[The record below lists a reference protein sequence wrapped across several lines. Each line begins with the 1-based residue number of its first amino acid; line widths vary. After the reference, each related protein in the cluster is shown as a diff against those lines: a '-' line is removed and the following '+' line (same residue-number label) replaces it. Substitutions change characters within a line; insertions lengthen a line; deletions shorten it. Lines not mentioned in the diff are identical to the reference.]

1 MPNSAAISAAAIAIQ
16 NNVDEERLSTV
27 PRAAHGPKAAYRR
40 PYKGGINFRTPIVK
54 VSRFSRKAV
63 FGRPVAVVSQSHR
76 RAIQSVHR
84 TFANRF
90 AMTARPYP
98 ETTGQQVEHGRK
110 YGWIDAI
117 VILTVFVLLWLVVA
131 LSGDMQV
138 RFDELHP
145 PPLSLDVALIPYYTA
160 RTVLRMFVAFAAA
173 LLFTLV
179 YGYVA
184 AKSIRARK
192 VMLPLLDI
200 LQSVPVLG
208 FLSITVTGFLAL
220 FPGSL
225 LGVECASIFAIFTA
239 QAWNMTFG
247 FYHSLITIP
256 AELQEAATVF
266 RMNRWQRFTR
276 VELPSSAIGLMWNSM
291 MSFGGGW
298 FFVAQSEAISVLNK
312 NIKLPGLGSYM
323 AAAVEAGDTRAAVY
337 AILAMIVTILVVD
350 QFVWRPLVAWAEKF
364 KLEQTEGKDHP
375 TSWVLDLLQ
384 RSYVLAWLSD
394 HVGRGL
400 GRFTE
405 RASTLGSDLTQSLS
419 GYTPRPAKIFVRFGS
434 WVAFAAAVCWL
445 IWNAINIAQDIRTD
459 MTGSQMLHVVW
470 LGVLTLL
477 RVVAMTVIATLIWTP
492 IGVWIGLRPRV
503 ARIAQPLAQIAAS
516 FPVNMTFPFIV
527 AFFIAA
533 HIPINWG
540 SVLLMAL
547 GTQWYILFNVIAGA
561 MAIPTDLREASALF
575 GLRRWQLWKTLII
588 PAIFPFWVT
597 GALTATGGAWNA
609 SIVAEVAIWGNDRLV
624 ADGLGAYIA
633 QVTEKG
639 DQPAIYFSIMVMAIF
654 VVLIN
659 RIVWRRLYDLAERKF
674 KLD

>member
-1 MPNSAAISAAAIAIQ
+1 
-16 NNVDEERLSTV
+16 
-27 PRAAHGPKAAYRR
+27 
-40 PYKGGINFRTPIVK
+40 
-54 VSRFSRKAV
+54 
-63 FGRPVAVVSQSHR
+63 VA
-76 RAIQSVHR
+76 
-84 TFANRF
+84 
-90 AMTARPYP
+90 ARPYP
-98 ETTGQQVEHGRK
+98 ETTGQQVVRGWRN
-110 YGWIDAI
+110 GWIDAI
-117 VILTVFVLLWLVVA
+117 VVLATIVLLWLVVV
-131 LSGDMQV
+131 LGGDMRV
-138 RFDELHP
+138 RFDELNP
-145 PPLSLDVALIPYYTA
+145 PPLSLDIALIPYYTA
-160 RTVLRMFVAFAAA
+160 RTVLRMFIAFAAA
-173 LLFTLV
+173 LLFTFV
-179 YGYVA
+179 YGYIA
-184 AKSIRARK
+184 AKSVRARK

-256 AELQEAATVF
+256 AELQEAATVYKL
-266 RMNRWQRFTR
+266 NGWQRFTK

-323 AAAVEAGDTRAAVY
+323 AAAVEAGDTRAAIY
-337 AILAMIVTILVVD
+337 AIVAMVVTIVVID
-350 QFVWRPLVAWAEKF
+350 QLLWRPLVAWAEKF
-364 KLEQTEGKDHP
+364 KLEQVEGKDSP

-384 RSYVLAWLSD
+384 HSFVLGWLSD
-394 HVGRGL
+394 HVGNAV
-400 GRFTE
+400 GRFSE
-405 RASTLGSDLTQSLS
+405 RASALGSDLTRTIS
-419 GYTPRPAKIFVRFGS
+419 GRTPPPAKWLLRFAV
-434 WVAFAAAVCWL
+434 WTFAVLGVGWL
-445 IWNAINIAQDIRTD
+445 ILDAFGIAQQIRTD
-459 MTGSQMLHVVW
+459 MSGSQMLHVVW

-477 RVVAMTVIATLIWTP
+477 RVVGMSILATLIWTP

-503 ARIAQPLAQIAAS
+503 ARIAQPIAQIAAS

-527 AFFIAA
+527 AFFIFA
-533 HIPINWG
+533 HIPINLG

-561 MAIPTDLREASALF
+561 MAIPTDLREAAALF
-575 GLRRWQLWKTLII
+575 GLHRWQLWKTLII

-609 SIVAEVAIWGNDRLV
+609 SIVAEVATWGNDKLV

-639 DQPAIYFSIMVMAIF
+639 DQPAIYFSIMVMASF
-654 VVLIN
+654 VVVIN
-659 RIVWRRLYDLAERKF
+659 RFFWRRLYDLAERKY

>member
-1 MPNSAAISAAAIAIQ
+1 M
-16 NNVDEERLSTV
+16 TT
-27 PRAAHGPKAAYRR
+27 RA
-40 PYKGGINFRTPIVK
+40 
-54 VSRFSRKAV
+54 
-63 FGRPVAVVSQSHR
+63 
-76 RAIQSVHR
+76 
-84 TFANRF
+84 
-90 AMTARPYP
+90 YP
-98 ETTGQQVEHGRK
+98 ETTGQQVERGWRF
-110 YGWIDAI
+110 GWIDAI
-117 VILTVFVLLWLVVA
+117 VILAVFALLWLVIAV
-131 LSGDMQV
+131 SGDMRVQ
-138 RFDELHP
+138 FDELHA
-145 PPLSLDVALIPYYTA
+145 PPLSLEVAHIPYYTA
-160 RTVLRMFVAFAAA
+160 RTVLRMFIAFAAA
-173 LLFTLV
+173 LLFTFT

-184 AKSIRARK
+184 AKSVRARK
-192 VMLPLLDI
+192 IMLPLLDI

-256 AELQEAATVF
+256 AELQEAASVYKL
-266 RMNRWQRFTR
+266 NRWQRFTK

-323 AAAVEAGDTRAAVY
+323 AAAVEAGNTRAAIY
-337 AILAMIVTILVVD
+337 AIVAMITSIVVLD
-350 QFVWRPLVAWAEKF
+350 QLVWRPLVAWAEKF
-364 KLEQTEGKDHP
+364 KLEQTEAKDNP

-384 RSYVLAWLSD
+384 RSYVLAWLSA
-394 HVGRGL
+394 HVGDAL
-400 GRFTE
+400 GRFSQ
-405 RASTLGSDLTQSLS
+405 RASEVTSDLTHSISGSTPAPIKTSLRVAIWI
-419 GYTPRPAKIFVRFGS
+419 GTAIGVGWLVLDAIGIAKE
-434 WVAFAAAVCWL
+434 
-445 IWNAINIAQDIRTD
+445 IRTD
-459 MTGSQMLHVVW
+459 MTGAEMLRVVG
-470 LGVLTLL
+470 LGTLTLL
-477 RVVAMTVIATLIWTP
+477 RVLAMSVLATLIWTP

-527 AFFIAA
+527 AFFIST
-533 HIPINWG
+533 HIPINVG

-561 MAIPTDLREASALF
+561 MAMPSDLREAATLF
-575 GLRRWQLWKTLII
+575 GLRGWRLWKTLII

-597 GALTATGGAWNA
+597 GALTAAGGAWNA
-609 SIVAEVAIWGNDRLV
+609 SIVAEVASWGKDKLV

-639 DQPAIYFSIMVMAIF
+639 DQPAIYFSIMVMALF
-654 VVLIN
+654 VVAIN
-659 RIVWRRLYDLAERKF
+659 RAFWRRLYDLAERKF

>member
-1 MPNSAAISAAAIAIQ
+1 VPNS
-16 NNVDEERLSTV
+16 
-27 PRAAHGPKAAYRR
+27 
-40 PYKGGINFRTPIVK
+40 
-54 VSRFSRKAV
+54 
-63 FGRPVAVVSQSHR
+63 
-76 RAIQSVHR
+76 
-84 TFANRF
+84 
-90 AMTARPYP
+90 MTRSYP
-98 ETTGQQVEHGRK
+98 ETTGQQVERGWRF
-110 YGWIDAI
+110 GWIDAL
-117 VILTVFVLLWLVVA
+117 VILTVFVLLWLLVA
-131 LSGDMQV
+131 LSGDMRV
-138 RFDELHP
+138 RFDELRQ

-160 RTVLRMFVAFAAA
+160 RTVLRMFIAFAAA
-173 LLFTLV
+173 LLFTFA

-184 AKSIRARK
+184 AKSVRARK

-256 AELQEAATVF
+256 TELQEAATVY
-266 RMNRWQRFTR
+266 RMNRWQRFTK

-337 AILAMIVTILVVD
+337 AIIAMIVTIVVID
-350 QFVWRPLVAWAEKF
+350 QLLWRPLVAWAEKF
-364 KLEQTEGKDHP
+364 KLEQTEGKDGP

-384 RSYVLAWLSD
+384 RSYVLAWFSAN
-394 HVGRGL
+394 VGSAF
-400 GRFTE
+400 GRVSK
-405 RASTLGSDLTQSLS
+405 RASALGSDLTEAMSS
-419 GYTPRPAKIFVRFGS
+419 HTPVFAKLLLRAGVWIV
-434 WVAFAAAVCWL
+434 VAIAVGWL
-445 IWNAINIAQDIRTD
+445 VVDAIDIAQEIRTD
-459 MTGSQMLHVVW
+459 LTGSQMLHVVW

-477 RVVAMTVIATLIWTP
+477 RVVAMSILATLIWTP

-503 ARIAQPLAQIAAS
+503 ARVAQPLAQIAAS

-533 HIPINWG
+533 DIPINLG

-609 SIVAEVAIWGNDRLV
+609 SIVAEVASWGSDKLV

-639 DQPAIYFSIMVMAIF
+639 DQPAIYFSIMVMAFF
-654 VVLIN
+654 VVVIN
-659 RIVWRRLYDLAERKF
+659 RLVWRRLYDLAERKF

>member
-1 MPNSAAISAAAIAIQ
+1 MTTRAYPQTTAQQLEPGS
-16 NNVDEERLSTV
+16 RL
-27 PRAAHGPKAAYRR
+27 
-40 PYKGGINFRTPIVK
+40 
-54 VSRFSRKAV
+54 
-63 FGRPVAVVSQSHR
+63 
-76 RAIQSVHR
+76 
-84 TFANRF
+84 
-90 AMTARPYP
+90 
-98 ETTGQQVEHGRK
+98 
-110 YGWIDAI
+110 GWIDAI
-117 VILTVFVLLWLVVA
+117 VILAVLVLLWLLVV
-131 LSGDMQV
+131 LTGDMRV

-160 RTVLRMFVAFAAA
+160 RTVLRMLIAFAAA
-173 LLFTLV
+173 LLFTFT

-184 AKSIRARK
+184 AKSVRARK

-256 AELQEAATVF
+256 AELQEAASVYG
-266 RMNRWQRFTR
+266 MNRWQRFTK

-323 AAAVEAGDTRAAVY
+323 AGAVEAGDTRAAVY
-337 AILAMIVTILVVD
+337 AIVAMIVTIVVLD
-350 QFVWRPLVAWAEKF
+350 QVLWRPLVAWAEKF
-364 KLEQTEGKDHP
+364 KLEQTEGKDSP
-375 TSWVLDLLQ
+375 TSWMLDLLR
-384 RSYVLAWLSD
+384 RSYVLAWFSN
-394 HVGRGL
+394 HVGRGF
-400 GRFTE
+400 GKASQ
-405 RASTLGSDLTQSLS
+405 RASLLTSDLTQAIS
-419 GYTPRPAKIFVRFGS
+419 GRTPASVRTLLRIAIWALGALG
-434 WVAFAAAVCWL
+434 VAWL
-445 IWNAINIAQDIRTD
+445 IFDAIDIAREIRTD
-459 MTGSQMLHVVW
+459 MTGTEMLHVVW

-477 RVVAMTVIATLIWTP
+477 RVVAMSVIATLIWTP

-503 ARIAQPLAQIAAS
+503 ARVAQPLAQIAAS

-527 AFFIAA
+527 AFFIAT
-533 HIPINWG
+533 HIPINLG
-540 SVLLMAL
+540 SVFLMAL

-561 MAIPTDLREASALF
+561 MAMPTDLREAATLF
-575 GLRRWQLWKTLII
+575 GLRRWRLWKTLII

-597 GALTATGGAWNA
+597 GAVTATGGAWNA
-609 SIVAEVAIWGNDRLV
+609 SIVAEVATWGNDKLV

-639 DQPAIYFSIMVMAIF
+639 DQPAIYFSIVVMALF
-654 VVLIN
+654 VVVIN
-659 RIVWRRLYDLAERKF
+659 RVVWRRLYDLAERRF
-674 KLD
+674 RLD

>member
-1 MPNSAAISAAAIAIQ
+1 M
-16 NNVDEERLSTV
+16 TT
-27 PRAAHGPKAAYRR
+27 RA
-40 PYKGGINFRTPIVK
+40 
-54 VSRFSRKAV
+54 
-63 FGRPVAVVSQSHR
+63 
-76 RAIQSVHR
+76 
-84 TFANRF
+84 
-90 AMTARPYP
+90 YP
-98 ETTGQQVEHGRK
+98 DTTGQQVERGWRF
-110 YGWIDAI
+110 GWIDAI
-117 VILTVFVLLWLVVA
+117 VILAVFALLWLVIA
-131 LSGDMQV
+131 LSGDMRVQ
-138 RFDELHP
+138 FDELHS
-145 PPLSLDVALIPYYTA
+145 PPLSLDIARIPYYTA
-160 RTVLRMFVAFAAA
+160 RTVLRMFIAFAAA
-173 LLFTLV
+173 LLFTFA

-184 AKSIRARK
+184 AKSVRARK

-208 FLSITVTGFLAL
+208 FLSITVTGFLTL

-247 FYHSLITIP
+247 FYHSLVTIP
-256 AELQEAATVF
+256 AELQEAASVYKL
-266 RMNRWQRFTR
+266 NRWQRFTKL
-276 VELPSSAIGLMWNSM
+276 ELPSSAIGLMWNSM

-337 AILAMIVTILVVD
+337 AIIAMIATIVILD
-350 QFVWRPLVAWAEKF
+350 QLLWRPLVAWAEKF
-364 KLEQTEGKDHP
+364 KLEQTEGKDNP

-394 HVGRGL
+394 HVGDAL
-400 GRFTE
+400 GRFSQ
-405 RASTLGSDLTQSLS
+405 RASTLTEDLTQTIS
-419 GYTPRPAKIFVRFGS
+419 GRTPAPVKTLLRIVMWVLTAAGVAWLAFDAIGIAKE
-434 WVAFAAAVCWL
+434 
-445 IWNAINIAQDIRTD
+445 IRTD
-459 MTGSQMLHVVW
+459 MTVAEMLHVLW

-477 RVVAMTVIATLIWTP
+477 RVTAMSVIATLIWTP

-516 FPVNMTFPFIV
+516 FPVNMTFPFMV
-527 AFFIAA
+527 AFFISA
-533 HIPINWG
+533 HISINFG

-561 MAIPTDLREASALF
+561 MAIPTDLREAAALF
-575 GLRRWQLWKTLII
+575 GLRRWGLWKTLII

-609 SIVAEVAIWGNDRLV
+609 SIVAEVAVWGKDKLL

-639 DQPAIYFSIMVMAIF
+639 DQPAIYFSIMVMALF
-654 VVLIN
+654 VVIIN
-659 RIVWRRLYDLAERKF
+659 RVVWRRLYDLAERKF

>member
-1 MPNSAAISAAAIAIQ
+1 
-16 NNVDEERLSTV
+16 
-27 PRAAHGPKAAYRR
+27 
-40 PYKGGINFRTPIVK
+40 
-54 VSRFSRKAV
+54 
-63 FGRPVAVVSQSHR
+63 
-76 RAIQSVHR
+76 
-84 TFANRF
+84 
-90 AMTARPYP
+90 MTARPYP
-98 ETTGQQVEHGRK
+98 QTTGQQVERGGRF
-110 YGWIDAI
+110 GWIDAI
-117 VILTVFVLLWLVVA
+117 VMLAVFALLWMIMA
-131 LSGDMQV
+131 LSGDMRVQ
-138 RFDELHP
+138 FDELHP
-145 PPLSLDVALIPYYTA
+145 QTLSRDISLIPYYTA
-160 RTVLRMFVAFAAA
+160 RTVLRMFLAFAAA
-173 LLFTLV
+173 LLFTFA
-179 YGYVA
+179 YGYAA
-184 AKSIRARK
+184 AKSTRARR

-256 AELQEAATVF
+256 PELQEAASVYHLS
-266 RMNRWQRFTR
+266 RWQRFTK
-276 VELPSSAIGLMWNSM
+276 VELPTSAIGLMWNSM

-323 AAAVEAGDTRAAVY
+323 AAAVEAGDSRAAVC
-337 AILAMIVTILVVD
+337 AIVMMITTIVLLD
-350 QFVWRPLVAWAEKF
+350 QLLWRPLVAWAEKF
-364 KLEQTEGKDHP
+364 KLEQTEAKDSP
-375 TSWVLDLLQ
+375 TSWVLSLLQ
-384 RSYVLAWLSD
+384 RSYLLPWLSRRIGK
-394 HVGRGL
+394 VL
-400 GRFTE
+400 GRLSQ
-405 RASTLGSDLTQSLS
+405 RASTAISDLTRTIERPGAPIRSLLRMAAWAVIALVL
-419 GYTPRPAKIFVRFGS
+419 GRLALEAIGIAKQF
-434 WVAFAAAVCWL
+434 
-445 IWNAINIAQDIRTD
+445 RTD
-459 MTGSQMLHVVW
+459 LTGSEMLHVAW

-503 ARIAQPLAQIAAS
+503 ARIAQPIAQIAAS

-527 AFFIAA
+527 ALFISA
-533 HIPINWG
+533 HIPINLG

-561 MAIPTDLREASALF
+561 MAIPTDLREAATLF
-575 GLRRWQLWKTLII
+575 GMHGRRLWRTLII

-609 SIVAEVAIWGNDRLV
+609 SIVAEVATWGDNKLV

-639 DQPAIYFSIMVMAIF
+639 DQPAIYFSITVMALF
-654 VVLIN
+654 VVAIN
-659 RIVWRRLYDLAERKF
+659 RVFWRRLYDLAERKF
-674 KLD
+674 RLD

>member
-1 MPNSAAISAAAIAIQ
+1 
-16 NNVDEERLSTV
+16 V
-27 PRAAHGPKAAYRR
+27 
-40 PYKGGINFRTPIVK
+40 
-54 VSRFSRKAV
+54 
-63 FGRPVAVVSQSHR
+63 
-76 RAIQSVHR
+76 
-84 TFANRF
+84 
-90 AMTARPYP
+90 TARPYP
-98 ETTGQQVEHGRK
+98 ETTGQQVVRGWRN
-110 YGWIDAI
+110 GWIDAI
-117 VILTVFVLLWLVVA
+117 VVLATIVLLWLVVV
-131 LSGDMQV
+131 LGGDMRV
-138 RFDELHP
+138 RFDELNP

-160 RTVLRMFVAFAAA
+160 RTVLRMFIAFAAA
-173 LLFTLV
+173 LLFTFV
-179 YGYVA
+179 YGYIA
-184 AKSIRARK
+184 AKSVRARK

-256 AELQEAATVF
+256 AELQEVATVYKL
-266 RMNRWQRFTR
+266 NGWQRFTK

-323 AAAVEAGDTRAAVY
+323 AASVEAGDTRAAVY
-337 AILAMIVTILVVD
+337 AIAAMIVTIVVID
-350 QFVWRPLVAWAEKF
+350 QLVWRPLVAWAEKF
-364 KLEQTEGKDHP
+364 KLEQVEGKDSP
-375 TSWVLDLLQ
+375 TSWLLDLLQ
-384 RSYVLAWLSD
+384 HSYVLAWLSD
-394 HVGRGL
+394 HVGNAV
-400 GRFTE
+400 GRFSE
-405 RASTLGSDLTQSLS
+405 RASALGSDLTRTIS
-419 GYTPRPAKIFVRFGS
+419 GRTPAPAKSLLRIGLWVLAVFGIG
-434 WVAFAAAVCWL
+434 WL
-445 IWNAINIAQDIRTD
+445 ILDAIGIAQQIRTD
-459 MTGSQMLHVVW
+459 MSGSQMLHVVW

-477 RVVAMTVIATLIWTP
+477 RVVGMSILATLIWTP

-527 AFFIAA
+527 AFFIFA
-533 HIPINWG
+533 HIPINLG

-561 MAIPTDLREASALF
+561 MAIPTDLREAAALF
-575 GLRRWQLWKTLII
+575 GLHRWQLWKTLII

-597 GALTATGGAWNA
+597 GALTATGGACNA
-609 SIVAEVAIWGNDRLV
+609 SIVAEVATWGNDKLV

-633 QVTEKG
+633 QVTEQG
-639 DQPAIYFSIMVMAIF
+639 DQPAIYFSIMVMAFF
-654 VVLIN
+654 VVVIN
-659 RIVWRRLYDLAERKF
+659 RFFWRRLYDLAERKY
-674 KLD
+674 KLE

>member
-1 MPNSAAISAAAIAIQ
+1 M
-16 NNVDEERLSTV
+16 TT
-27 PRAAHGPKAAYRR
+27 RA
-40 PYKGGINFRTPIVK
+40 
-54 VSRFSRKAV
+54 
-63 FGRPVAVVSQSHR
+63 
-76 RAIQSVHR
+76 
-84 TFANRF
+84 
-90 AMTARPYP
+90 YP
-98 ETTGQQVEHGRK
+98 ETTGQQVERGWRF
-110 YGWIDAI
+110 GWIDAI
-117 VILTVFVLLWLVVA
+117 VILALFALLWLVIAV
-131 LSGDMQV
+131 SGDMRVQ
-138 RFDELHP
+138 FDELHA
-145 PPLSLDVALIPYYTA
+145 PPLSLEVARIPYYTA
-160 RTVLRMFVAFAAA
+160 RTVLRMFIAFGAA
-173 LLFTLV
+173 LLFTFA

-184 AKSIRARK
+184 AKSVRARK
-192 VMLPLLDI
+192 LMLPLLDI

-256 AELQEAATVF
+256 AELQEAASVYKL
-266 RMNRWQRFTR
+266 NRWQRFTK

-323 AAAVEAGDTRAAVY
+323 AAAVEAGNTRAAIY
-337 AILAMIVTILVVD
+337 AIVAMITSIVVLD
-350 QFVWRPLVAWAEKF
+350 QLVWRPLVAWAEKF
-364 KLEQTEGKDHP
+364 KLEQTEGKDNP

-394 HVGRGL
+394 HVGDAL
-400 GRFTE
+400 GRFSQ
-405 RASTLGSDLTQSLS
+405 RASEVTSDLTQSIS
-419 GYTPRPAKIFVRFGS
+419 SSTPGPIKTSLRVAIWIGTAIGVGWLVLDAIGIAKE
-434 WVAFAAAVCWL
+434 
-445 IWNAINIAQDIRTD
+445 IRTD
-459 MTGSQMLHVVW
+459 MTGAEMLRVVG
-470 LGVLTLL
+470 LGTLTLL
-477 RVVAMTVIATLIWTP
+477 RVLAMSVLATLIWTP

-527 AFFIAA
+527 AFFIST
-533 HIPINWG
+533 HIPINVG

-561 MAIPTDLREASALF
+561 MAMPSDLREAATLF
-575 GLRRWQLWKTLII
+575 GLRGWRLWKTLII

-597 GALTATGGAWNA
+597 GALTAAGGAWNA
-609 SIVAEVAIWGNDRLV
+609 SIVAEVASWGKDKLV

-639 DQPAIYFSIMVMAIF
+639 DQPAIYFSIMVMALF
-654 VVLIN
+654 VVAIN
-659 RIVWRRLYDLAERKF
+659 RALWRRLYDLAERKF
-674 KLD
+674 KLE

>member
-1 MPNSAAISAAAIAIQ
+1 MPN
-16 NNVDEERLSTV
+16 
-27 PRAAHGPKAAYRR
+27 G
-40 PYKGGINFRTPIVK
+40 
-54 VSRFSRKAV
+54 
-63 FGRPVAVVSQSHR
+63 
-76 RAIQSVHR
+76 
-84 TFANRF
+84 
-90 AMTARPYP
+90 MTRSYP
-98 ETTGQQVEHGRK
+98 ETTGQQVERGWRF
-110 YGWIDAI
+110 GWIDAM
-117 VILTVFVLLWLVVA
+117 VILVVFVLLWLLVA
-131 LSGDMQV
+131 LSGDMRV
-138 RFDELHP
+138 RFDELHQ

-160 RTVLRMFVAFAAA
+160 RTVLRMFIAFAAA
-173 LLFTLV
+173 LLFTFT

-184 AKSIRARK
+184 AKSVRARK

-256 AELQEAATVF
+256 AELQEAATVY
-266 RMNRWQRFTR
+266 RMNRWQRFTK

-337 AILAMIVTILVVD
+337 AIIAMIVTIVIID
-350 QFVWRPLVAWAEKF
+350 QLLWRPLVAWAEKF
-364 KLEQTEGKDHP
+364 KLEQTEGKDGP
-375 TSWVLDLLQ
+375 KSWVLDLLQ
-384 RSYVLAWLSD
+384 RSYVLAWFSAN
-394 HVGRGL
+394 VGNVF
-400 GRFTE
+400 GRVSE
-405 RASTLGSDLTQSLS
+405 RASALGSDLTEAISS
-419 GYTPRPAKIFVRFGS
+419 HTPVSAKWLLRAGM
-434 WVAFAAAVCWL
+434 WVVVAIAVGWL
-445 IWNAINIAQDIRTD
+445 VLDAIDIAQEIRTD
-459 MTGSQMLHVVW
+459 LTVPQMLHVIW

-477 RVVAMTVIATLIWTP
+477 RVVAMSILATLIWTP

-503 ARIAQPLAQIAAS
+503 ARVAQPLAQIAAS

-533 HIPINWG
+533 HIPINLG
-540 SVLLMAL
+540 SVFLMAL

-609 SIVAEVAIWGNDRLV
+609 SIVAEVASWGSDKLV

-639 DQPAIYFSIMVMAIF
+639 DQPAIYFSIMVMAFF
-654 VVLIN
+654 VVVIN
-659 RIVWRRLYDLAERKF
+659 RLVWRRLYDLAERKF

>member
-1 MPNSAAISAAAIAIQ
+1 
-16 NNVDEERLSTV
+16 V
-27 PRAAHGPKAAYRR
+27 
-40 PYKGGINFRTPIVK
+40 
-54 VSRFSRKAV
+54 
-63 FGRPVAVVSQSHR
+63 
-76 RAIQSVHR
+76 
-84 TFANRF
+84 
-90 AMTARPYP
+90 TARPYP
-98 ETTGQQVEHGRK
+98 ETTGQQVERGWRF
-110 YGWIDAI
+110 GWIDAV
-117 VILTVFVLLWLVVA
+117 VILAIFVLLWLLVV
-131 LSGDMQV
+131 LSGDMRV
-138 RFDELHP
+138 RFDELDP
-145 PPLSLDVALIPYYTA
+145 PPLSLDLAFIPYYTA
-160 RTVLRMFVAFAAA
+160 RTVLRMFIAFAAA
-173 LLFTLV
+173 LLFTFT
-179 YGYVA
+179 YGYIA
-184 AKSIRARK
+184 AKSVRARK

-256 AELQEAATVF
+256 AELQEAATVY
-266 RMNRWQRFTR
+266 RMNRWQRFTK
-276 VELPSSAIGLMWNSM
+276 VEVPSSAIGLMWNSM

-323 AAAVEAGDTRAAVY
+323 AAAVEAGDTRAAVC
-337 AILAMIVTILVVD
+337 AIGAMIFTIVVID
-350 QFVWRPLVAWAEKF
+350 QLVWRPLVAWAEKF
-364 KLEQTEGKDHP
+364 KLEQTEGKDNP

-384 RSYVLAWLSD
+384 RSYVLDWLSD
-394 HVGRGL
+394 HVGRAIARL
-400 GRFTE
+400 SE
-405 RASTLGSDLTQSLS
+405 RASTLGSDLTQTIT
-419 GYTPRPAKIFVRFGS
+419 GHTPEPAKWLLRIGL
-434 WVAFAAAVCWL
+434 WVAVAAGVAWL
-445 IWNAINIAQDIRTD
+445 VFDAIDIAQQIRTD
-459 MTGSQMLHVVW
+459 MTVTQMLDVVW
-470 LGVLTLL
+470 LGMLTLL
-477 RVVAMTVIATLIWTP
+477 RVVAMSIIATLIWTP

-527 AFFIAA
+527 AFFIST
-533 HIPINWG
+533 HISINFG

-561 MAIPTDLREASALF
+561 MAIPTDMREAATLFALP
-575 GLRRWQLWKTLII
+575 RWQVWKKLII

-609 SIVAEVAIWGNDRLV
+609 SIVAEVASWGNDKLV

-639 DQPAIYFSIMVMAIF
+639 DQPAIYFSIIVMAVF
-654 VVLIN
+654 VVVIN
-659 RIVWRRLYDLAERKF
+659 RVFWRRLYDLAERKF

>member
-1 MPNSAAISAAAIAIQ
+1 
-16 NNVDEERLSTV
+16 
-27 PRAAHGPKAAYRR
+27 
-40 PYKGGINFRTPIVK
+40 
-54 VSRFSRKAV
+54 
-63 FGRPVAVVSQSHR
+63 
-76 RAIQSVHR
+76 
-84 TFANRF
+84 
-90 AMTARPYP
+90 MTARQYP
-98 ETTGQQVEHGRK
+98 ETTGQQIARGWRH
-110 YGWIDAI
+110 GWIDAI
-117 VILTVFVLLWLVVA
+117 VVLATFVLLWLVVA
-131 LSGDMQV
+131 MSGDMRV

-160 RTVLRMFVAFAAA
+160 RTVLRMFIAFGAA
-173 LLFTLV
+173 LLFTFA
-179 YGYVA
+179 YGYIA
-184 AKSIRARK
+184 AKSVRARK

-247 FYHSLITIP
+247 FYHSVITIP
-256 AELQEAATVF
+256 AELQEVATVY
-266 RMNRWQRFTR
+266 RMNRWQRFTK
-276 VELPSSAIGLMWNSM
+276 VELPFSAIGLMWNSM

-323 AAAVEAGDTRAAVY
+323 ATAAEAGDARAAVY
-337 AILAMIVTILVVD
+337 AIAAMIVTIVVID
-350 QFVWRPLVAWAEKF
+350 QLLWRPLVAWAEKF
-364 KLEQTEGKDHP
+364 KLEQTEGKDNP

-394 HVGRGL
+394 HVGHAIA
-400 GRFTE
+400 RFSE
-405 RASTLGSDLTQSLS
+405 RASAFGSDLTRSIS
-419 GYTPRPAKIFVRFGS
+419 GGTPQPAKLVLRIGL
-434 WVAFAAAVCWL
+434 WVAVAVAVGWL
-445 IWNAINIAQDIRTD
+445 IVDAIEIAQEIKTD
-459 MTGSQMLHVVW
+459 MTGTQMLHVVW
-470 LGVLTLL
+470 LGVLTLA
-477 RVVAMTVIATLIWTP
+477 RVAAMTVIATLVWTP

-533 HIPINWG
+533 QIPINLG

-561 MAIPTDLREASALF
+561 MAIPTDLREAASLF
-575 GLRRWQLWKTLII
+575 GLRRWQLWKTLVI

-609 SIVAEVAIWGNDRLV
+609 SIVAEVASWGKDKLV

-639 DQPAIYFSIMVMAIF
+639 DQPAIYFSIMVMAFF
-654 VVLIN
+654 VVIVN
-659 RIVWRRLYDLAERKF
+659 RVLWRRLYDLAERKF
-674 KLD
+674 KLE

>member
-1 MPNSAAISAAAIAIQ
+1 MAARS
-16 NNVDEERLSTV
+16 
-27 PRAAHGPKAAYRR
+27 
-40 PYKGGINFRTPIVK
+40 
-54 VSRFSRKAV
+54 
-63 FGRPVAVVSQSHR
+63 
-76 RAIQSVHR
+76 
-84 TFANRF
+84 
-90 AMTARPYP
+90 YP
-98 ETTGQQVEHGRK
+98 ETTGQQLERGWRH
-110 YGWIDAI
+110 GWIDA
-117 VILTVFVLLWLVVA
+117 VVVLTVFVLLWLLVV

-160 RTVLRMFVAFAAA
+160 RTVLRMFLAFALA

-179 YGYVA
+179 YGYIA
-184 AKSIRARK
+184 AKSLRARK

-247 FYHSLITIP
+247 FYHSLVTIP
-256 AELQEAATVF
+256 AELQEAATVYH
-266 RMNRWQRFTR
+266 MNRWQRLTR

-337 AILAMIVTILVVD
+337 AIIAMIVTIVVVD
-350 QFVWRPLVAWAEKF
+350 QLLWRPLVAWAEKF
-364 KLEQTEGKDHP
+364 KLELTEGKDSP
-375 TSWVLDLLQ
+375 TSWVLNLLQ

-394 HVGRGL
+394 HVGRGF
-400 GRFTE
+400 GRLTE
-405 RASTLGSDLTQSLS
+405 RASTVSADLAQALS
-419 GYTPRPAKIFVRFGS
+419 GHTPAPAKFIVRLGL
-434 WVAFAAAVCWL
+434 WAVLAVGLGWL
-445 IWNAINIAQDIRTD
+445 GVNVIDIAQDIRTD
-459 MTGSQMLHVVW
+459 MTVSQMFHVVW

-477 RVVAMTVIATLIWTP
+477 RVAAMTVIATLIWTP

-575 GLRRWQLWKTLII
+575 GLHRWQLWKTLII

-609 SIVAEVAIWGNDRLV
+609 SIVAEVASWGKDRLV

-659 RIVWRRLYDLAERKF
+659 RILWRRLYDLAERKF